1 MVDYNHYRIPR
12 CFACIAPHPA
22 IWKERS
28 GPGCKLRW
36 WCTAVLDIR
45 QGVLWCTAI
54 LDLQHWCFMWQARN
68 SSLRQ
73 DQSRRR
79 RSPSSQSHNCYNKC
93 CNNPRCLIPPSALKW
108 SFLIS
113 TVGEIFFVIRMRIC
127 RRRCSR
133 SSKCSK
139 IWKWKLSSRSDCA
152 EDFAE
157 SDVISASTAWVAFSS
172 LGTLFRQPSELL

>member
-1 MVDYNHYRIPR
+1 MLCLYCTPSCYL
-12 CFACIAPHPA
+12 
-22 IWKERS
+22 ERVES
-28 GPGCKLRW
+28 GCKMRW
-36 WCTAVLDIR
+36 WCTTLDMH
-45 QGVLWCTAI
+45 
-54 LDLQHWCFMWQARN
+54 HWCFIWQAMIR
-68 SSLRQ
+68 SLRQ
-73 DQSRRR
+73 EQSRRC
-79 RSPSSQSHNCYNKC
+79 RSPSSQSNNCFDRC

-139 IWKWKLSSRSDCA
+139 IWKWKVSRSDCA

-157 SDVISASTAWVAFSS
+157 SDVISASTAWVAFFEGGHFKSITHWAPVS
-172 LGTLFRQPSELL
+172 HCHM